1 MSKKKSY
8 LFFVE
13 TFLFLIWSVLG
24 GLLNVK
30 LRNKDSSNNNFLII
44 GLKHTQVC
52 DVIFCKAFKNSFCF
66 VSLFLLFCFD
76 FLLLIN
82 VY

>member
-13 TFLFLIWSVLG
+13 TFLFLICSVLG

-30 LRNKDSSNNNFLII
+30 LSNKDSSNNNFLII
-44 GLKHTQVC
+44 GPKRTQV
-52 DVIFCKAFKNSFCF
+52 
-66 VSLFLLFCFD
+66 L
-76 FLLLIN
+76 
-82 VY
+82 

>member
-66 VSLFLLFCFD
+66 VSLFLLFCLD